1 MSKDF
6 IIQNQVWSFNVD
18 FTGKLVEAKNQSDNV
33 TLVYNRTS
41 SNFSVEDTSE
51 EYVFPVGVLLKM
63 LSLSSTEMGLHS

>member
-1 MSKDF
+1 VSKDF

-18 FTGKLVEAKNQSDNV
+18 IGGKLVEAKNQLDNV
-33 TLVYNRTS
+33 TLVYNRTN
-41 SNFSVEDTSE
+41 SNFSVEDTNK